1 MTPTLPPDTIPA
13 GDAPARVACAEC
25 GTEQPVNKT
34 GVIRKHRAS
43 AEGAGRSLPCP
54 GSGAPVGTARI
65 PHRSKSGFYRC
76 PITGEYLRSVTTI
89 LGKGSPKEALVH
101 WAAKLSAESAME
113 NLPALVKASRRPDD
127 RAEMVKWLS
136 RAHTRKKDERAD
148 LGSAVHAL
156 IEAEVLGTPVPQELL
171 DNPEM
176 RPYIAH
182 FREFVADWRIEFTAS
197 EMVVA
202 NYADQYAGTLD
213 YRFRSAPLARLWQLD
228 PGTEFMGDTKTG
240 GELDERTY
248 DGHVRGVYPEAGVQ
262 LSAYRRAPYGWL
274 RDGTRVEVPLAHDVG
289 VVLHLRPEGYR
300 LYPVRCGDDVFEVFK
315 HIRHVADFHSQLART
330 VVGDALTPPS
340 SKNATRNEAA

>member
-65 PHRSKSGFYRC
+65 PRRDRRGYYRC
-76 PITGEYLRSVTTI
+76 PVTGRELMSVTTI
-89 LGKGSPKEALVH
+89 LSKGSPKEALIF
-101 WAAKLSAESAME
+101 WAGNLVAETALE
-113 NLPALVKASRRPDD
+113 HLPRLVKASRTPETRRDAYD
-127 RAEMVKWLS
+127 WLR
-136 RAHTRKKDERAD
+136 RAHTRKKNERAD
-148 LGSAVHAL
+148 VGSAVHRL
-156 IEAEVLGTPVPQELL
+156 IEAEVLGTPVPQDLL

-182 FREFVADWRIEFTAS
+182 FREFVDAFEVEFTAS

-202 NYADQYAGTLD
+202 NYTVGYAGTLD
-213 YRFRSAPLARLWQLD
+213 YMFRSRVISQLWGLPLD
-228 PGTEFMGDTKTG
+228 TEFMGDTKTG
-240 GELDERTY
+240 GELDKK
-248 DGHVRGVYPEAGVQ
+248 GVYPEAALQ
-262 LSAYRRAPYGWL
+262 QAAYRRGEFCWL
-274 RDGTRVEVPLAHDVG
+274 RDGSRVPMPPAHEIG
-289 VVLHLRPEGYR
+289 LVLHLRPEGYR
-300 LYPVRCGDDVFEVFK
+300 LVPVRCGDDVFQAFTFVQG
-315 HIRHVADFHSQLART
+315 VAGFHTSLAPH